1 MDSDSDDESYI
12 IEAERKSKQN
22 YLTEEILDSNY
33 DPELFMMFC
42 STKKGA
48 DIDQYTFEELQEC
61 VHDFKMTYRR
71 GQSLAEVL
79 EAEEKKKLKKS
90 SSAPKSKSKSPD
102 PPPQESLKTVEST
115 HLVSESKKP
124 EIKSESVKKPVVE
137 RNLEAE
143 NKRAVEKSEPEKS
156 ESKAVVPPE
165 GSNETLLRAGTVAPK
180 SKENLL
186 KKSNTITP
194 KVEKPQEAEKKAAND
209 ESEAKATM
217 EEVKNVFEVV
227 VIDQKFSIPCVKAE
241 QNPLSLAEKLEF
253 IVSDPELVEGG
264 FFASNYHLY
273 PVKVFPIEWEIKR
286 RFSEFVWLRE
296 MLYLTLPGIY
306 IPPIPAHKSRSNT
319 EEELLYKRKKI
330 LLNFMESMSR
340 HKLLLMTPV
349 AEGFFK
355 LRDYKEFLVFQKA
368 FKKKAKKPEA
378 VEQMITAEGVANCD
392 ISYQGPRADKLMEYT
407 YAGEVIEKKLKRQA
421 EAVMNDIK
429 SMQLSLAS
437 LSELVHQLEEVQNTL
452 PYTHGL
458 KSLYSSL
465 SSTFSNLSSQE
476 IQRYK
481 IFKDYY
487 NIYFKYSYLEKLTLK
502 ELLKERESLFN
513 EYTKAELKQKNLEKF
528 RNFYGFSNIRSLQE
542 AEGVIEQGSGLMNK
556 NFVKF
561 AEEKV
566 RVTTEL
572 HSIWTQLIESISQSQ
587 NIPAN

>member
-1 MDSDSDDESYI
+1 MDSEGDDESYI
-12 IEAERKSKQN
+12 VEAERKAKQN

-71 GQSLAEVL
+71 GQSLSEVL
-79 EAEEKKKLKKS
+79 ELEEKKKLKETSSLTKS
-90 SSAPKSKSKSPD
+90 EAKSAGA
-102 PPPQESLKTVEST
+102 PQETPKTAASPRVVEA
-115 HLVSESKKP
+115 KKL
-124 EIKSESVKKPVVE
+124 ESVKNPVVE
-137 RNLEAE
+137 
-143 NKRAVEKSEPEKS
+143 KAVEEKSENDKS
-156 ESKAVVPPE
+156 EAKTVVPLE
-165 GSNETLLRAGTVAPK
+165 GSNEAFLRAGTVAPK
-180 SKENLL
+180 SKEKALI
-186 KKSNTITP
+186 KSNTITA
-194 KVEKPQEAEKKAAND
+194 KIEKKQEI
-209 ESEAKATM
+209 ESEVKTTT
-217 EEVKNVFEVV
+217 EEFKSGFEVV

-241 QNPLSLAEKLEF
+241 ESPLSSADSLSF

-264 FFASNYHLY
+264 FFSSNYYLY
-273 PVKVFPIEWEIKR
+273 PVKISPIDWEIKR

-306 IPPIPAHKSRSNT
+306 IPPIPPHKSRSNT

-349 AEGFFK
+349 VESFFK
-355 LRDYKEFLVFQKA
+355 LRDYREFLVFQKN

-378 VEQMITAEGVANCD
+378 VEQMITAEGLANCD
-392 ISYQGPRADKLMEYT
+392 ISYQGPRAEKLMEYT

-421 EAVMNDIK
+421 ETVMNDIK
-429 SMQLSLAS
+429 SMQMSLAA
-437 LSELVHQLEEVQNTL
+437 LSDLVHQLEETQNIL
-452 PYTHGL
+452 PYTYGL

-465 SSTFSNLSSQE
+465 SGTFSSLSAQE
-476 IQRYK
+476 IQRSK

-487 NIYFKYSYLEKLTLK
+487 NIFFKYSYLEKVTLK
-502 ELLKERESLFN
+502 ELLKEREALFN
-513 EYTKAELKQKNLEKF
+513 EYTKAEIKQKNLEKC
-528 RNFYGFSNIRSLQE
+528 RNFYGFANVRSLQE
-542 AEGVIEQGSGLMNK
+542 AEGVIKQGSELMNN

-566 RVTTEL
+566 RITTEL
-572 HSIWTQLIESISQSQ
+572 HSIWTQLIESLSKSQ
-587 NIPAN
+587 NIPTN